1 MRKEGQMALMRTD
14 PLNRLFGDDDLLESR
29 GIRPGGDWTPA
40 VDILETDLE
49 ITIRAELPGVEAKD
63 VTVSLDNNVLT
74 LKGERRTEKEM
85 SKEHYHRMERA
96 FGSFSR
102 SFAIPAFVDVDNVRA
117 EFRN

>member
-1 MRKEGQMALMRTD
+1 MALMRTD

-74 LKGERRTEKEM
+74 LKGERRTENGPLQHEPPT
-85 SKEHYHRMERA
+85 EHGRRGGRRA
-96 FGSFSR
+96 RRG
-102 SFAIPAFVDVDNVRA
+102 
-117 EFRN
+117 